1 MIYQTDKETG
11 KGNQTRNPV
20 TSGTFCS
27 LTPSPESKEEIDHV
41 PFKTLLINEPT
52 RPTVINHSITE
63 IIETKLRLLAH
74 ALKFTLTPLMTV
86 STL

>member
-20 TSGTFCS
+20 TSGNFCS
-27 LTPSPESKEEIDHV
+27 LTPSPESMEETDHV

-52 RPTVINHSITE
+52 KPKVINHSITE
-63 IIETKLRLLAH
+63 IIETKLRLFAY
-74 ALKFTLTPLMTV
+74 V
-86 STL
+86 